1 MSTQRLRRYSN
12 LVPYLVMTFSFLF
25 QFLNEIVNS
34 FVDCHD
40 RLLNCLMGYSSFT
53 LARGF
58 FWSEKFWWKTFNSY
72 FEWATK
78 EESLVRE
85 FESQPGALFLK
96 VWVVASSEEFC
107 LLFVALTSKSRYKLI
122 WNTRDKSLWIRYG
135 RRGRKMKD
143 FWRTCRVKKGN
154 LCQLRITSAKI
165 ASLDVRNVF
174 SPYH

>member
-143 FWRTCRVKKGN
+143 FWRTCRVKKGF
-154 LCQLRITSAKI
+154 C
-165 ASLDVRNVF
+165 
-174 SPYH
+174 